1 MGNALSRIIASLFGE
16 KEIRILI
23 LGLDN
28 AGKTSILYRLKEGTF
43 HSTVPTIGFNAEQ
56 IEVGKLKAQVW
67 DLGGQESI
75 RPYWRSYYQEQ
86 EAVIFVVDSCDV
98 DRLAIAKRELMNIIE
113 EDELKSAC
121 VCVFANK
128 QDMPDAL
135 ATAEIAEQ
143 LGLSSIVD
151 KKWTI
156 IPTSAMRGDGLKEG
170 FEWISEAVQ
179 TQT

>member
-1 MGNALSRIIASLFGE
+1 MGAFLSKFIASLFAE
-16 KEIRILI
+16 KDVRILI

-28 AGKTSILYRLKEGTF
+28 AGKTSILYRMKEGTF

-56 IEVGKLKAQVW
+56 IEVGKLKAKVW

-86 EAVIFVVDSCDV
+86 GAVIFVIDSCDQ
-98 DRLAIAKRELMNIIE
+98 DRMQIAKRELMNIIE
-113 EDELKSAC
+113 EEELKSAV

-128 QDMPDAL
+128 QDRPEAL
-135 ATAEIAEQ
+135 KTAEIAEA

-156 IPTSAMRGDGLKEG
+156 IATSALTGDGLKEG
-170 FEWISEAVQ
+170 FEWIFDSIYPDA
-179 TQT
+179 

>member
-1 MGNALSRIIASLFGE
+1 M
-16 KEIRILI
+16 
-23 LGLDN
+23 
-28 AGKTSILYRLKEGTF
+28 
-43 HSTVPTIGFNAEQ
+43 
-56 IEVGKLKAQVW
+56 GKLKAQVW

-98 DRLAIAKRELMNIIE
+98 DRMQIAKRELMSIIE
-113 EDELKSAC
+113 EEELKSAV

-128 QDMPDAL
+128 QDMPEAME
-135 ATAEIAEQ
+135 TAEIAKN

-156 IPTSAMRGDGLKEG
+156 IATSALRGDGLREG
-170 FEWISEAVQ
+170 FEWISDAVNAKA
-179 TQT
+179 